1 MKNYQKPQ
9 LKILNIALD
18 KAIASAPGL
27 SDWLVTQNFDA
38 NAANNITTYEVN
50 S

>member
-9 LKILNIALD
+9 FNILELALD
-18 KAIASAPGL
+18 KAIASSGL
-27 SDWLVTQNFDA
+27 VDWLSTQGFDA
-38 NAANNITTYEVN
+38 DATANITTYEVN

>member
-9 LKILNIALD
+9 LETFNLALD
-18 KAIASAPGL
+18 KAIASSGL
-27 SDWLVTQNFDA
+27 GTWLEFQGYDSDVTNH
-38 NAANNITTYEVN
+38 ITTFEVN